1 MSKENTE
8 ALAAPDELL
17 PPMRMR
23 LGATPAEWEVAASQA
38 RVTRACSMMLIGGGG
53 DEVHAELMAVEFA
66 FDSDGEGDGP
76 MAASDAA

>member
-38 RVTRACSMMLIGGGG
+38 RVKSVLHDDDWRGG
-53 DEVHAELMAVEFA
+53 
-66 FDSDGEGDGP
+66 
-76 MAASDAA
+76 